1 MKYRLGNLEKKNARN
16 NVVSG
21 SSGSGDPVL
30 WELRGERGLKQC
42 QHSDR
47 FEANRGN
54 LLPMGITGVQSV
66 VNGC

>member
-1 MKYRLGNLEKKNARN
+1 M
-16 NVVSG
+16 SG